1 MSTPRRA
8 IIVGAGIAGLATAL
22 RLRQIGW
29 EPVVF
34 ERAPAR
40 RTGGYVLHLFG
51 LGYEAAERLNIL
63 TELRQRHFGAFDLV
77 FVKPDGRPRFSARAG
92 DVEAMLGGR
101 NLNLLRSDVE
111 AVLYE
116 AVRDQVEIR
125 FDSELQAVEQDGAG
139 IRAVFRD
146 GAIESGDLLV
156 GADGRHS
163 KVRSLLFGPESA
175 FRRDLDH
182 VVAAFML
189 ERLPET
195 LRERAFTSLAT
206 TGRTL
211 GVLNIGP
218 GRTAAVFAYCTT
230 DPTAELARGPSQ
242 ALADRYGDLGWVV
255 PDLLDQLRR
264 SESIHFDSGSQITL
278 DRWSNQRAVLL
289 GDSAWLMPIYA
300 GYGASLAIGAADRL
314 GTALADAQGDI
325 SSALQS
331 WEAALRP
338 ESHKRQRI
346 GRRNARMQIPRSPFH
361 LMLRDLPV
369 RIATSAPAVSL
380 HRLQRA

>member
-1 MSTPRRA
+1 MSTTRKA

-40 RTGGYVLHLFG
+40 RTGGYVLHLSG

-77 FVKPDGRPRFSARAG
+77 FVKPDGRLRFSARAR

-111 AVLYE
+111 AVLYD
-116 AVRDQVEIR
+116 AVRDQVDIR
-125 FDSELQAVEQDGAG
+125 FDAELQDIEQDATGV
-139 IRAVFRD
+139 RAVFAD
-146 GAIESGDLLV
+146 GTVESADLLI

-163 KVRSLLFGPESA
+163 KVRSLLFGPEET
-175 FRRDLDH
+175 FRRDLNH
-182 VVAAFML
+182 MVAAFML
-189 ERLPET
+189 DRLPET
-195 LRERAFTSLAT
+195 LGERVFTSLAT

-211 GVLNIGP
+211 GILNIGP
-218 GRTAAVFAYCTT
+218 DRTAGIFAYHTT
-230 DPTAELARGPSQ
+230 DPAAELARGSAQ
-242 ALADRYGDLGWVV
+242 ALADRYGDLGWIV
-255 PDLLDQLRR
+255 PDLLDRLRH
-264 SESIHFDSGSQITL
+264 SQAVHFDSGSEIVLGQ
-278 DRWSNQRAVLL
+278 WSKQRVVLL

-314 GTALADAQGDI
+314 GTALAEAQGDI
-325 SSALQS
+325 P
-331 WEAALRP
+331 AALHVWETALHP
-338 ESHKRQRI
+338 EARKKQRI
-346 GRRNARMQIPRSPFH
+346 GRRNARVQIPRSPFH
-361 LMLRDLPV
+361 LVLRDLPV
-369 RIATSAPAVSL
+369 RIATSAPAA
-380 HRLQRA
+380 RLRRLLPA